1 MENIINIARYKKDSE
16 TNKFVLEGYDKYT
29 ITYLPVKNFKFQLRI
44 VVNGIITK
52 YQLNILPN
60 IAKKQQLL
68 IAISYYK
75 NNIDK
80 YKNFIN
86 IKYKKTV
93 KIEDYKDKDLI
104 KSIQNYLLPICIE
117 TKRDT
122 LTKYNLI

>member
-1 MENIINIARYKKDSE
+1 MENIINIARYQKDSE

-29 ITYLPVKNFKFQLRI
+29 ITYLPVKNFRFKLRI

-52 YQLNILPN
+52 YLLNILPN
-60 IAKKQQLL
+60 VAKKQQLL

-86 IKYKKTV
+86 IKYKNSV

-104 KSIQNYLLPICIE
+104 KSIQNYLLPISIE